1 MENKNKVFKLPKD
14 RESFMQSVIFL
25 VAASLIILYAIINGW
40 NGTVLDKLA
49 VFLFGVVPIIVMHD
63 KIHQFISI
71 NSIEISQDEL
81 LTKKNT
87 SIVSSSKIDDLAI
100 KISIGIDGA
109 IERSFYNLLNNKKLF
124 TYKEKDMG
132 RDESNLFLEQLS
144 SFAHCNLDLLSEST
158 HGQVLPI
165 SSNNV
170 SQKAVEM
177 NAEYVY
183 KKVALNQWS
192 WILIP
197 AVVLLM
203 IFTLIVIK

>member
-1 MENKNKVFKLPKD
+1 MENINKVFKLPKD
-14 RESFMQSVIFL
+14 RESYMQSIIFI
-25 VAASLIILYAIINGW
+25 VAASLIILFAIINGW

-49 VFLFGVVPIIVMHD
+49 VFLFGVVPIIVMYD
-63 KIHQFISI
+63 KVHQFISI

-87 SIVSSSKIDDLAI
+87 SIVASSKIDNLAI

-109 IERSFYNLLNNKKLF
+109 IERSFYNLFNNKKLF

-158 HGQVLPI
+158 YGQVMPI
-165 SSNNV
+165 SSNSV
-170 SQKAVEM
+170 SQKAAEM

-183 KKVALNQWS
+183 KKVALKQWS

-197 AVVLLM
+197 VVVLLM

>member
-1 MENKNKVFKLPKD
+1 MENINKVFKLPKD
-14 RESFMQSVIFL
+14 RESYMQSIIFI
-25 VAASLIILYAIINGW
+25 VAASLIILFAIINGW

-49 VFLFGVVPIIVMHD
+49 FFLFGVVPIIVMYD
-63 KIHQFISI
+63 KVHQFISI
-71 NSIEISQDEL
+71 NSIEIRQDEL

-109 IERSFYNLLNNKKLF
+109 IERSFYNLLNNQKLF

-158 HGQVLPI
+158 YGQVMPI
-165 SSNNV
+165 SSNSV
-170 SQKAVEM
+170 SQKAAEM

-183 KKVALNQWS
+183 KKVALKQWS

-197 AVVLLM
+197 VVVLLM